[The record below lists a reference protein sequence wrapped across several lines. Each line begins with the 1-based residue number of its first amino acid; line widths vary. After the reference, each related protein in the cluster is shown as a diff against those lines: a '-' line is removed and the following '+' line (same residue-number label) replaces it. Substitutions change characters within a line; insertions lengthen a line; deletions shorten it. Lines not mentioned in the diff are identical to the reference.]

1 MFTNRLFC
9 LLITIGMLV
18 VTACAPQVEPTST
31 VAPKDTATLAPTA
44 TQTPTIEPTAT
55 VQPTKTATKIPVY
68 LPFQAGKYLHPNDP
82 TSYFLFREDGRWLHY
97 PGGTLSNS
105 GTYRVEGDLY
115 FQLTNTVLACPSTSF
130 KYTFDGRLL
139 KFKLT
144 DESKNDTCGE
154 RKDFYNNKT
163 YILEP

>member
-9 LLITIGMLV
+9 LLIIVGMLA
-18 VTACAPQVEPTST
+18 VTSCARQVEPAST
-31 VAPKDTATLAPTA
+31 IAPKDTPTLAPTA

-68 LPFQAGKYLHPNDP
+68 LPFQPGKYLHPNDP

-97 PGGTLSNS
+97 PGGTLANS

-130 KYTFDGRLL
+130 KYTFDGKFL
-139 KFKLT
+139 KFQLT
-144 DESKNDTCGE
+144 DESRNDTCGE